1 MFFLIRYDA
10 FFQQLI
16 VIGIYTFL
24 SLKYMLGYGIIS
36 SLIEFNG
43 IFLHGRQ
50 LLLMYGFS
58 KTSLVYKANRFLNIL
73 TYVIFRLG
81 ILCMLF
87 LFIADDCGRL
97 TPFLCYGFHLADAI
111 LLVINVILFYR
122 LIKSD
127 FLGKEHKDDG
137 NILVNNNLNGKTD

>member
-1 MFFLIRYDA
+1 M
-10 FFQQLI
+10 
-16 VIGIYTFL
+16 GIYTFL
-24 SLKYMLGYGIIS
+24 GLKYMLGYGIIS

-58 KTSLVYKANRFLNIL
+58 KTSLVYKTNRFLNIL

-81 ILCMLF
+81 ILGNLF
-87 LFIADDCGRL
+87 TLIAEDCGRL
-97 TPFLCYGFHLADAI
+97 TPFLCNGFHLLVAT
-111 LLVINVILFYR
+111 LFVINVILFYR

-127 FLGKEHKDDG
+127 FLARKYKDD
-137 NILVNNNLNGKTD
+137 NDILVNNNLNGKME